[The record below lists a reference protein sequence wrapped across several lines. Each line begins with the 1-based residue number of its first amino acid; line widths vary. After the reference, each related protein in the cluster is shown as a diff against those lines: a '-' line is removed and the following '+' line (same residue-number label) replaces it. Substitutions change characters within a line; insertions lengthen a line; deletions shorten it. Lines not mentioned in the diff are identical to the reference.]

1 VSFHRHDAALNVVVF
16 GSKRWMLFPPM
27 PVDGQPGADKAAF
40 SKASW
45 LNPTAATSTD
55 FAELQLQRLRDEGFG
70 IDVCTQHAGDLL
82 FVPGLWHHATVNLGE
97 TVALAWRERF
107 IQSPLSVAA
116 EKHRARLD
124 RGAVARPTGADGMP
138 DPSATA
144 RLVFDL

>member
-1 VSFHRHDAALNVVVF
+1 
-16 GSKRWMLFPPM
+16 M

-107 IQSPLSVAA
+107 IESPLSVAA

-124 RGAVARPTGADGMP
+124 RGAVAGRRARTGCRTPAPRRGWSLTCERRQTRGCSL
-138 DPSATA
+138 PSANVASTA
-144 RLVFDL
+144 SLSS